1 MGFAK
6 GEIGCNLNYSR
17 VVARGPVERVA
28 CLKRQKEVRGGRVL
42 IYGDG
47 KSKQNEQQS

>member
-28 CLKRQKEVRGGRVL
+28 SLKRQKEVRGGSGSN
-42 IYGDG
+42 IWGWQ
-47 KSKQNEQQS
+47 KQAK